1 MTAYEMRIRDWSSDV
16 CSSDL
21 GSQARRCKR
30 RARRR
35 DRRPERRDGKGRSH
49 RPSRASAIASAAAWR
64 EHRGTRSPRGAY
76 RSDDDAPETM
86 PVGAMIKT
94 LAVAA
99 RDRARLGEILAI
111 ASRFGLDTLL
121 ARHSLRGGDGGQ
133 DKAIKLARAT
143 RPARRS

>member
-1 MTAYEMRIRDWSSDV
+1 MFDLMGINALVLVVFVLMIRRPPRSTRTDTLFPYTTLFRS
-16 CSSDL
+16 
-21 GSQARRCKR
+21 CKR

-76 RSDDDAPETM
+76 RSDDDAPEPM
-86 PVGAMIKT
+86 PVGAMIKK

-99 RDRARLGEILAI
+99 RDRAPLGEILAQ
-111 ASRFGLDTLL
+111 SE
-121 ARHSLRGGDGGQ
+121 
-133 DKAIKLARAT
+133 
-143 RPARRS
+143 ARRVGQERGRKCRYRGSPV